1 MTNTNPSPRSEQEP
15 ANQTATATV
24 SPDGAADGDW
34 QNAPRQQGPE
44 ASFDIWGKT
53 PNLDRPMGVLGEVQ
67 DILSP
72 MLTDLGFDLV
82 RLQLNGQKN
91 PTLQIMAE
99 PSDGSVMTVEQCG
112 DISYEA
118 SALLD
123 VEDPIQSAYRLEVS
137 SPGLDRPLMRPR
149 DFSLWQGYEA
159 RLEAR
164 VMIEGRKRFTGIL
177 AGWYGDAVQLD
188 CEEGLYRV
196 AFEDISRAKLILT
209 DRLVDEAMKERLPQL
224 SALMPGAGSDTQA
237 AGGPSAEPADSSL
250 TSTSQ
255 GDAA

>member
-1 MTNTNPSPRSEQEP
+1 MNRAAS
-15 ANQTATATV
+15 ADA
-24 SPDGAADGDW
+24 SPDVAVDIDW
-34 QNAPRQQGPE
+34 MSAPRQQGPE
-44 ASFDIWGKT
+44 ASFDIWGTT
-53 PNLDRPMGVLGEVQ
+53 PSLDRRLGVLAEVQ
-67 DILSP
+67 DILNP
-72 MLTDLGFDLV
+72 MLSDLGFDLV

-99 PSDGSVMTVEQCG
+99 PSDGAVMTVEQCG

-164 VMIEGRKRFTGIL
+164 VMIDGRKRFTGVL

-188 CEEGLYRV
+188 SDEGLYRV
-196 AFEDISRAKLILT
+196 AFEDISRAKIILT

-224 SALMPGAGSDTQA
+224 SALMPGAGSDTQT
-237 AGGPSAEPADSSL
+237 AGGASAEPADSSL